1 MSVASDEAV
10 IRRAGAA
17 VAQDDRAALGAALTG
32 DVVALVDSGGDLL
45 APILP
50 VEGREAV
57 VRELLATLS
66 PRTGSTVAEQRVNG
80 ALALVAR
87 RGGRVEAIVSFGLR
101 RRRIERVW
109 IVRSPQKLRR
119 WNAIP

>member
-1 MSVASDEAV
+1 MTVASHEAV
-10 IRRAGAA
+10 IRRVGAA
-17 VAQDDRAALGAALTG
+17 VAQDDPAALRAILTG

-45 APILP
+45 APVLP
-50 VEGREAV
+50 VEGPEAV
-57 VRELLATLS
+57 SREVLAVLS
-66 PRTGSTVAEQRVNG
+66 PRTGATLTEQRVNG
-80 ALALVAR
+80 ALALIAR

-101 RRRIERVW
+101 RRRIDRVW